1 MHKCKLI
8 CTLSSSRK
16 WLWHVLFSSLPS
28 QKVDLTVITSTESN
42 AIRIIPKS
50 SAKPVARLEPKC
62 QKLCAFYAEN
72 VNNKCAH
79 KEIHHDAS
87 YTLYFIQVFFT
98 TENISTKIYR
108 KHYINRISVYNTHLC
123 PAPARKQSF
132 LIFFYIFN
140 TF

>member
-1 MHKCKLI
+1 MQHSVNRI
-8 CTLSSSRK
+8 CNLHLSSFLQRMIPASRSHHSDFNRK
-16 WLWHVLFSSLPS
+16 IAPSELF
-28 QKVDLTVITSTESN
+28 
-42 AIRIIPKS
+42 PKS

-62 QKLCAFYAEN
+62 QKLCAFYLEN
-72 VNNKCAH
+72 VNNKCVIKKCAH
-79 KEIHHDAS
+79 TEIHLDVS

-98 TENISTKIYR
+98 TENISTKIHT

>member
-1 MHKCKLI
+1 MQHSVNRICNLHPSSFLQRRSSDFNRKIALSKL
-8 CTLSSSRK
+8 
-16 WLWHVLFSSLPS
+16 F
-28 QKVDLTVITSTESN
+28 
-42 AIRIIPKS
+42 PKS

-62 QKLCAFYAEN
+62 QKLCAFYLEN
-72 VNNKCAH
+72 VNNKCVIKKCAH
-79 KEIHHDAS
+79 KEIHLDVF

-98 TENISTKIYR
+98 TENISTKVHT

-132 LIFFYIFN
+132 LIFFYIFD